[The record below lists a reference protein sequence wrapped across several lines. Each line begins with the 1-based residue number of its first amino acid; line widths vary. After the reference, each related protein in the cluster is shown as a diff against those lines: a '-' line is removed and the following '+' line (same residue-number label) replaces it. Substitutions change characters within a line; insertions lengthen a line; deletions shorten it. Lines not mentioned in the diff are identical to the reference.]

1 MISQGKALNSLFLIS
16 ALSDYP
22 ISLYPKGFDN
32 KLRKIEIDAFS
43 AISFNQAY

>member
-1 MISQGKALNSLFLIS
+1 MISQGKALSSLFLIS

-22 ISLYPKGFDN
+22 TNLYPKGFDQ
-32 KLRKIEIDAFS
+32 KLKKIEVDAFS